1 MRQPIALAVSVVL
14 VLAAALAG
22 CGSSDDAD
30 GTTPRTGTG
39 SGVGTGSAGAPE
51 PAPTADALDGR
62 SFVARAVRGRR
73 LVHGSELTLS
83 FEDGTLGARAG
94 CNTLGAGYTVADG
107 RLRLRGEPQRTMI
120 GCAPALMRQD
130 DWLSDFL
137 AAGPTLALA
146 GERLTLRGERATIG
160 LTEGSSSGAPPPI
173 VGTRWRLESIGD
185 GATVSSVPAGVEPP
199 TLRITKEGRAEL
211 FTGCNS
217 GSAAAT
223 VRDDGFVVF
232 DEFALTRKA
241 CAEPA
246 ADVEATVTAILDGE
260 VAAGFEGAQLTL
272 SKDGRRLSFAA
283 G

>member
-1 MRQPIALAVSVVL
+1 MRQPPIALAVVL

-30 GTTPRTGTG
+30 RTSPGATVP
-39 SGVGTGSAGAPE
+39 SGTGSAGAPE
-51 PAPTADALDGR
+51 PAPTVDALAGR
-62 SFVARAVRGRR
+62 SFVSTAVRGRR
-73 LVHGSELTLS
+73 LVPGSELALT
-83 FEDGTLGARAG
+83 FDDGTLGARAG
-94 CNTLGAGYTVADG
+94 CNTLGAGYGVADG

-137 AAGPTLALA
+137 AAGPALTLA
-146 GERLTLRGERATIG
+146 GERLTLRGDAETIE
-160 LTEGSSSGAPPPI
+160 LSEGSSAGTPPPI
-173 VGTRWRLESIGD
+173 AGTRWKLVTIGER
-185 GATVSSVPAGVEPP
+185 GGTASSVPAGVRPP
-199 TLRITKEGRAEL
+199 TLRITRDGRAEL
-211 FTGCNS
+211 FAGCN
-217 GSAAAT
+217 GGGAEAT

-232 DEFALTRKA
+232 GPFALTRKA

-246 ADVEATVTAILDGE
+246 AQLEATVVAILDGE

-272 SKDGRRLSFAA
+272 AKDGRSLTFAA